1 MVPSA
6 ASESKG
12 LIFITLFYIL
22 AISQLAKG
30 ITLAEE
36 NMEIKVSTENGRVPI
51 TVLHVDG
58 NIDSSTY
65 ETFLSSTRKLINEGA
80 RYILVDLAHAP
91 FVSSAGLR
99 AFHTLFNELR
109 SINPEANLSNEEI
122 KKGISA
128 GTYKSPHLKL
138 LNLSPE
144 SKTAF
149 ETSGFDMY
157 IDTFTDR
164 KAAIASF

>member
-1 MVPSA
+1 
-6 ASESKG
+6 
-12 LIFITLFYIL
+12 
-22 AISQLAKG
+22 
-30 ITLAEE
+30 
-36 NMEIKVSTENGRVPI
+36 MEIKVSTESGRVPI

-65 ETFLSSTRKLINEGA
+65 EQFQSTAKKLIEEGA
-80 RYILVDLAHAP
+80 RYILVDLSHAP

-99 AFHTLFNELR
+99 AMHTLFNELR
-109 SINPEANLSNEEI
+109 TRNPEANLNDEQI

-128 GTYKSPHLKL
+128 GTYRSPHLKL

-144 SKTAF
+144 TKTAF

-157 IDTFTDR
+157 IDTLTDR
-164 KAAIASF
+164 KSAIASF

>member
-1 MVPSA
+1 
-6 ASESKG
+6 
-12 LIFITLFYIL
+12 
-22 AISQLAKG
+22 
-30 ITLAEE
+30 
-36 NMEIKVSTENGRVPI
+36 MEIKVSTENGRVPV
-51 TVLHVDG
+51 TVVHVDG

-65 ETFLSSTRKLINEGA
+65 EQFQTMAKKLIDEGA
-80 RYILVDLAHAP
+80 RYMLVDLSHAP

-99 AFHTLFNELR
+99 ALHTIFNELR
-109 SINPEANLSNEEI
+109 SRSPESNLSDEQMRQ
-122 KKGISA
+122 GISA

-144 SKTAF
+144 TRTAF

-164 KAAIASF
+164 NAALASF

>member
-1 MVPSA
+1 
-6 ASESKG
+6 
-12 LIFITLFYIL
+12 
-22 AISQLAKG
+22 
-30 ITLAEE
+30 
-36 NMEIKVSTENGRVPI
+36 MEIKVSTESGRVPV

-58 NIDSSTY
+58 NIDSATY
-65 ETFLSSTRKLINEGA
+65 ETFQSTARKLISEGA
-80 RYILVDLAHAP
+80 RYILVDLSHAP

-99 AFHTLFNELR
+99 ALHTIFNELR
-109 SINPEANLSNEEI
+109 SRNPDANLSDEQM

-144 SKTAF
+144 TKVAF

-157 IDTFTDR
+157 IETFTDM

>member
-1 MVPSA
+1 
-6 ASESKG
+6 
-12 LIFITLFYIL
+12 
-22 AISQLAKG
+22 
-30 ITLAEE
+30 
-36 NMEIKVSTENGRVPI
+36 MEIKVSTENARVPV

-65 ETFLSSTRKLINEGA
+65 EKFEAAAKKLIEEGA
-80 RYILVDLAHAP
+80 RYILVDLSHAP

-99 AFHTLFNELR
+99 ALHTLFNELR
-109 SINPEANLSNEEI
+109 SHNPDTNLSDEQV

-144 SKTAF
+144 TKVAF
-149 ETSGFDMY
+149 QTTGFDMF
-157 IDTFTDR
+157 IDTFTDK

>member
-1 MVPSA
+1 
-6 ASESKG
+6 
-12 LIFITLFYIL
+12 
-22 AISQLAKG
+22 
-30 ITLAEE
+30 
-36 NMEIKVSTENGRVPI
+36 MEIKVSTENGRVPV

-65 ETFLSSTRKLINEGA
+65 EHFQSAAKKLIDEGA
-80 RYILVDLAHAP
+80 RYILVDLSHAP

-99 AFHTLFNELR
+99 ALHTLFNELR
-109 SINPEANLSNEEI
+109 TRNPEANLSDEQI

-144 SKTAF
+144 TKTAF

>member
-1 MVPSA
+1 
-6 ASESKG
+6 
-12 LIFITLFYIL
+12 
-22 AISQLAKG
+22 
-30 ITLAEE
+30 
-36 NMEIKVSTENGRVPI
+36 MEIKVSTESGRVPI

-65 ETFLSSTRKLINEGA
+65 DSFLSTARNLINEGS
-80 RYILVDLAHAP
+80 RYFLVDLSHAP

-99 AFHTLFNELR
+99 AMHTLFNDLR
-109 SINPEANLSNEEI
+109 SINPDANLSDDQM

-144 SKTAF
+144 TRTAF
-149 ETSGFDMY
+149 ETSGFDMF

-164 KAAIASF
+164 NAAIASF

>member
-1 MVPSA
+1 
-6 ASESKG
+6 
-12 LIFITLFYIL
+12 
-22 AISQLAKG
+22 
-30 ITLAEE
+30 
-36 NMEIKVSTENGRVPI
+36 MEIKVSKESARVPV

-65 ETFLSSTRKLINEGA
+65 EKFQSTAKQLIDEGA
-80 RYILVDLAHAP
+80 RYILVDLSHAP

-99 AFHTLFNELR
+99 ALHTVFNDLR
-109 SINPEANLSNEEI
+109 SRNPESNLSDEQMR
-122 KKGISA
+122 KGISA

-144 SKTAF
+144 TRIAF

-157 IDTFTDR
+157 IETFTDM
-164 KAAIASF
+164 KTAIASF

>member
-1 MVPSA
+1 
-6 ASESKG
+6 
-12 LIFITLFYIL
+12 
-22 AISQLAKG
+22 
-30 ITLAEE
+30 
-36 NMEIKVSTENGRVPI
+36 MEIKVSTESGRVPV

-65 ETFLSSTRKLINEGA
+65 EQFQSTAKKLIEEGA
-80 RYILVDLAHAP
+80 RYMLVDLSHAP

-99 AFHTLFNELR
+99 ALHSLFNELR
-109 SINPEANLSNEEI
+109 TRNPEANLSDDQI

-144 SKTAF
+144 TRTAF

-164 KAAIASF
+164 NAAIASF

>member
-1 MVPSA
+1 
-6 ASESKG
+6 
-12 LIFITLFYIL
+12 
-22 AISQLAKG
+22 
-30 ITLAEE
+30 
-36 NMEIKVSTENGRVPI
+36 MEIKVSTENGRVPI

-65 ETFLSSTRKLINEGA
+65 EQFQSTAKKLIEEGA
-80 RYILVDLAHAP
+80 RYILVDLSHAP

-99 AFHTLFNELR
+99 ALHTLFNELR
-109 SINPEANLSNEEI
+109 ARNPEANLTDQQI
-122 KKGISA
+122 RQGISA

-144 SKTAF
+144 TKTAF